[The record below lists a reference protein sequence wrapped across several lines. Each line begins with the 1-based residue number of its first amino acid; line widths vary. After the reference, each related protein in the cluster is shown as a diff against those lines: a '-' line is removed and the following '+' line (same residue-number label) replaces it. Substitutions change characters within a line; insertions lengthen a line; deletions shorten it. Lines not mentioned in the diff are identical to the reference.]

1 MSQMKCRWFGSA
13 GLTLLV
19 VLGALLVGSTSSRAN
34 QAPDT
39 DGGENSVS
47 IGDLRLPPPGGN
59 GPGSDDGATD
69 GIRQGADPN
78 DFSVS
83 SPRRPVVQT
92 NPTERTDGLTSL
104 RLWVQNLVHRI
115 LGIVRRV

>member
-1 MSQMKCRWFGSA
+1 MSQVKIRQFGSA

-19 VLGALLVGSTSSRAN
+19 VLGVLLVGSTRSQAN
-34 QAPDT
+34 LAPDT

-47 IGDLRLPPPGGN
+47 TGDLRLPPPGGN
-59 GPGSDDGATD
+59 GPGSDDGQTD

-92 NPTERTDGLTSL
+92 TPVERTDGLTSMRIWL
-104 RLWVQNLVHRI
+104 QNLVQRI
-115 LGIVRRV
+115 LGVVRRV